1 MKLKEAIEKILDGQA
16 ILFAGAGFSY
26 GAKNIQGQ
34 VPSADELKKELLLD
48 MGMDKNS
55 DHGLEVVANYYKNK
69 KGANELI
76 DKLKEQYDILKVAE
90 YHKKIMTLP
99 WKRVYTT
106 NYDQV
111 IEMSSAECGT
121 ATRKK
126 L

>member
-1 MKLKEAIEKILDGQA
+1 MPTGSRIFYLLAELSFYQYIPPIPPAGI
-16 ILFAGAGFSY
+16 AGAGFSY

-34 VPSADELKKELLLD
+34 VPPADELKKKLLLD

-99 WKRVYTT
+99 WKRVY
-106 NYDQV
+106 
-111 IEMSSAECGT
+111 C
-121 ATRKK
+121 
-126 L
+126 